1 MDFFN
6 GNDRPKSGFLRCL
19 SGPLLLNILHFSLKT
34 LFFVKPSLNTFHKKG
49 LKKATL
55 FLLAKFAAGPKSM
68 GLKKIFPV
76 ILVLITLSLIGII
89 FIQISWI
96 YTMLENKQEELHHKM
111 IDAVGQVGQ
120 QLVEQRGNSS
130 KVLRLKLGTPWR
142 PSALSTE
149 LMRPV
154 PIAERFTSEEVD
166 DKLRKAFNN
175 LNLRKLKYEFSV
187 SSNSQSSAGS
197 FHSAEL
203 HSRNFLQEIQDTVHN
218 RSAFYALQAPEDYSS
233 GLVPDELLVVVVPNF
248 NNIVLG
254 EMRAMIFGAILFTLI
269 IISAFYVTVNALLRQ
284 KKLSEIKNDFINNMT
299 HEFKTPL
306 ATISLAVD
314 ALRNEKVV
322 HDREKSEYFTGIIK
336 EENRRMN
343 KQVETILQA
352 SLLDRQEQQLNLKP
366 LHAHTIIQ
374 EAMENFH
381 LQLEGKGGRAE
392 LQLNAK
398 NDLIEAD
405 EVHLMNIVTN
415 LIDNAVKYSK
425 ENLLI
430 KITTHSTTKSLV
442 IRIEDNGIGMSK
454 ETQRRIFE
462 KFYRAHTGNLH
473 NVKGF
478 GLGLSY
484 VKTIVEAHQGKIKV
498 DSIVGKG
505 TNFTLEFPLK
515 GE

>member
-1 MDFFN
+1 
-6 GNDRPKSGFLRCL
+6 
-19 SGPLLLNILHFSLKT
+19 
-34 LFFVKPSLNTFHKKG
+34 
-49 LKKATL
+49 
-55 FLLAKFAAGPKSM
+55 M
-68 GLKKIFPV
+68 GLKKIFP
-76 ILVLITLSLIGII
+76 IIFVLITLSLIGSIY
-89 FIQISWI
+89 IQVNWI
-96 YTMLENKQEELHHKM
+96 LTMLQNKREELNNKLAY
-111 IDAVGQVGQ
+111 AVNAVTQD
-120 QLVEQRGNSS
+120 LVDQRGVTQG
-130 KVLRLKLGTPWR
+130 KTLRMKPAVPWR
-142 PSALSTE
+142 ASDPFTME
-149 LMRPV
+149 LMRV
-154 PIAERFTSEEVD
+154 PLVAERYSVEDVNE
-166 DKLRKAFNN
+166 KIRRAFNKVGLRDTHFDFSISSD
-175 LNLRKLKYEFSV
+175 LNSSDLR
-187 SSNSQSSAGS
+187 SNGLLFHPPELQSK
-197 FHSAEL
+197 
-203 HSRNFLQEIQDTVHN
+203 NFLREIADTTN
-218 RSAFYALQAPEDYSS
+218 IKFFSPLQAPENADVNAT
-233 GLVPDELLVVVVPNF
+233 LPDEVLVVVIPNF
-248 NNIVLG
+248 KDIVIG
-254 EMRAMIFGAILFTLI
+254 EMRTMIAGAIFFTLV

-352 SLLDRQEQQLNLKP
+352 SLLDRQEQQLNLKS
-366 LHAHTIIQ
+366 LRAHAIIQ

-381 LQLEGKGGRAE
+381 LQLEGKGGHAE

-398 NDLIEAD
+398 NDLLQAD
-405 EVHLMNIVTN
+405 EVHFMNIITN

-425 ENLLI
+425 ENPFI
-430 KITTHSTTKSLV
+430 RITTHSTAKNLI

-484 VKTIVEAHQGKIKV
+484 VKTIVEAHNGRIKV
-498 DSIVGKG
+498 DSVVGKG

-515 GE
+515 AD

>member
-1 MDFFN
+1 
-6 GNDRPKSGFLRCL
+6 
-19 SGPLLLNILHFSLKT
+19 
-34 LFFVKPSLNTFHKKG
+34 
-49 LKKATL
+49 
-55 FLLAKFAAGPKSM
+55 M

-89 FIQISWI
+89 YIQINWI
-96 YTMLENKQEELHHKM
+96 LTMVDNKREELHHKM
-111 IDAVGQVGQ
+111 IDAVAQVGRD
-120 QLVEQRGNSS
+120 LVEQRGNTT
-130 KVLRLKLGTPWR
+130 KVLRLKPGTPWR
-142 PSALSTE
+142 PSDPFRME
-149 LMRPV
+149 LMRPL
-154 PIAERFTSEEVD
+154 PIAERFTQDEIND
-166 DKLRKAFNN
+166 RLRKAFDN
-175 LNLRKLKYEFSV
+175 LNLRNLHFEFSV
-187 SSNSQSSAGS
+187 SSNMESSSGFS
-197 FHSAEL
+197 FRTPEL
-203 HSRNFLQEIQDTVHN
+203 HSRNFQQEIQDTLHN
-218 RSAFYALQAPEDYSS
+218 RAAFYPLQAPEDY
-233 GLVPDELLVVVVPNF
+233 GGGMLPDELLVVVVPDI

-254 EMRAMIFGAILFTLI
+254 EMRIMIFGAILFTLI
-269 IISAFYVTVNALLRQ
+269 IVSAFYVTVNALLRQ

-322 HDREKSEYFTGIIK
+322 QDREKSEYFTGIIK
-336 EENRRMN
+336 EENKRMN

-398 NDLIEAD
+398 NDLLEAD
-405 EVHLMNIVTN
+405 EVHFMNIITN

-425 ENLLI
+425 ENLVI
-430 KITTHSTTKSLV
+430 RITTHSTTKSLV

-484 VKTIVEAHQGKIKV
+484 VKTIVDAHQGKIKV
-498 DSIVGKG
+498 DSMVGKG
-505 TNFTLEFPLK
+505 TTFTLELPLK